1 MRRHDDALP
10 VYGLGGL
17 GGGGM
22 PYRTR
27 GEHPISEVRRGPPDR
42 EFCGFPAFRTH
53 PDGAG
58 FKDRPAWA
66 GAERSAWSRPPIARA
81 PPAKPRPDAAPSG
94 SRDPQ
99 KPRIVTPE
107 ELQISNFNEERA
119 QQRQQAHQQ
128 LAAPRLQPLADDRK
142 APTAARETVT
152 NMMGQAQFHEDDHV
166 ESNAP
171 NPSTLVAFV
180 QRRPK
185 HRHES
190 THLTSSAKHACE
202 SACICESCDGRF
214 CVSSER
220 LPPPVIS
227 APTSYF
233 EAFVKASV

>member
-1 MRRHDDALP
+1 MDVAPANAPATADEILAEKRRRLMQHVAAAAPSAPLTRLP
-10 VYGLGGL
+10 DKSDEPVERLVDGGL
-17 GGGGM
+17 
-22 PYRTR
+22 
-27 GEHPISEVRRGPPDR
+27 EV
-42 EFCGFPAFRTH
+42 AFRH
-53 PDGAG
+53 ERDGHV
-58 FKDRPAWA
+58 R
-66 GAERSAWSRPPIARA
+66 
-81 PPAKPRPDAAPSG
+81 AKPRSDAAPSG